1 MSSVY
6 STVLERRTIR
16 KYQQIPISIEILKK
30 LVNAARLAPSAAN
43 LQPLEYILV
52 TSEELR
58 EKVFSTLSWAGYITP
73 LGIPKE
79 GEKPVAYIV
88 VLINRNIV
96 KEGGERD
103 AGAAIE
109 NMILT
114 ALEEGIAS
122 CWICSINREKLREI
136 LEIPS
141 HLDIDSVIALGYP
154 AEKSVV
160 EEFKGSVKYW
170 KDEEGVLHVPKRRLE
185 DIIHYEKY

>member
-73 LGIPKE
+73 LGIPRE